1 MDITIQMRSVE
12 MLVKFLKH
20 DVANISP
27 YGYALQKGRYLPVGG
42 TSVPLPRSTPE
53 EQGIPSAAL
62 SRFFADIGA
71 EADTLAVHGALVM
84 RHGRV
89 VALGCFAPYRAEVP
103 HMLYSMAKTVTGIA
117 VGIAVDEGYL
127 SLDERLIDIFPEY
140 VGAAQAKILRAHTVW
155 HLLTM
160 STGCRFN
167 EVGSALDQN
176 WARMFMESIP
186 KFEAGSAFEYNSMN
200 SYMLAAILRRR
211 TGMSLT
217 DYLRPRLYEPLGI
230 VRYEWEK
237 CPQGVEKGGWGLSL
251 TLEDAAKLGQL
262 YLNRGVWNGRRILSE
277 AWCRNATR
285 PQIKTPN
292 GELKHGYGYQLWM
305 ADDEGSFQFNGAFG
319 QYVVVMP
326 KHDAIVA
333 IFSGSANL
341 FASGTLG
348 GHIQKLFAQASEQT
362 LPPDPAAHAA
372 LRERLA
378 GLRYEP
384 SLPASLG
391 TDAEEF
397 RRIAELLDNR
407 EYALDNNTGGL
418 FPQALQAV
426 HGNYTAGCDMLRFER
441 RPEGLA
447 VYFYEREERNAL
459 FIRPDGGFGD
469 GWLAMKGEVQLIGTR
484 AAWKLLP
491 GEIRIYISCSLIETP
506 NTRVI
511 SINIKQNKLH
521 IVFEEKPS
529 LGRVME
535 MLFELVGISQ
545 VAYIKRMLSEMRRA
559 HVEDLVRSMT
569 VPEADGTQIRQNDV
583 LNEWLISNGE

>member
-27 YGYALQKGRYLPVGG
+27 YGYTLQKTRYLPEGG
-42 TSVPLPRSTPE
+42 ASAPLPRGVPE
-53 EQGIPSAAL
+53 EQGVPSAAL
-62 SRFFADIGA
+62 ARFFADIGA

-84 RHGRV
+84 RRGRV
-89 VALGCFAPYRAEVP
+89 IAAGCFAPYRAEVP

-117 VGIAVDEGYL
+117 VGIAADEGYL

-140 VGAAQAKILRAHTVW
+140 VNAAQAKILRAHTVW

-176 WARMFMESIP
+176 WERMFMESIP

-211 TGMSLT
+211 TGVSLT
-217 DYLRPRLYEPLGI
+217 DFLRPRLYEPLGI
-230 VRYEWEK
+230 ARYDWEK

-277 AWCRNATR
+277 AWCRNAMR

-292 GELKHGYGYQLWM
+292 GELKHGYGYQMWM
-305 ADDEGSFQFNGAFG
+305 ADGEGSIQFNGAFG
-319 QYVVVMP
+319 QYVLAMP
-326 KHDAIVA
+326 KYDAVVA
-333 IFSGSANL
+333 IYSGSANL

-348 GHIQKLFAQASEQT
+348 GHIRKLFSSVSPRP
-362 LPPDPAAHAA
+362 LPPDPEAHAA
-372 LRERLA
+372 LLGA
-378 GLRYEP
+378 LGALCYAP
-384 SLPASLG
+384 SLPDGLG
-391 TDAEEF
+391 TDAGEF
-397 RRIAELLDNR
+397 RRIADMLDKR

-426 HGNYTAGCDMLRFER
+426 HGNFTAGCDMLRFEKR
-441 RPEGLA
+441 DGGLL

-459 FIRPDGGFGD
+459 FIRPDGGFAQGRA
-469 GWLAMKGEVQLIGTR
+469 AMKGEVQLTGAR
-484 AAWKLLP
+484 AVWKLLP
-491 GEIRIYISCSLIETP
+491 GEIRLFIVCSFIETP
-506 NTRVI
+506 DTRMI
-511 SINIKQNKLH
+511 SIEIRQNRLH
-521 IVFEEKPS
+521 IVFDERPS
-529 LGRVME
+529 LGRVMD

-545 VAYIKRMLSEMRRA
+545 VAYIKRMLSEMWRE
-559 HVEDLVRSMT
+559 HVENLVRSMT

-583 LNEWLISNGE
+583 FV